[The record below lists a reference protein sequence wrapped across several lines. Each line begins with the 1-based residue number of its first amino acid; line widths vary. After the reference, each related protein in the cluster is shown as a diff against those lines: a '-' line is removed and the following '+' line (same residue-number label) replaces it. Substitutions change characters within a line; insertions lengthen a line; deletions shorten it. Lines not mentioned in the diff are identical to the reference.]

1 MKVNRSVVVSFMVLF
16 ALAAGAVAQEKPKAN
31 PDTPLKILVVFNEFD
46 GEKKVS
52 SMPYTLYILSSDE
65 RGRAM
70 GSLRMGIKVPI
81 QTAAA
86 GKEGQGGSFQYMDVG
101 TYIDCRV
108 TRPEEGRYSLELTV
122 RRSSVYMPPG
132 AASGRE
138 GTFTAGELSGRPVVQ
153 EFSGSFVIIL
163 RDAES
168 KQGTVATDPLTGRQ
182 LKVDVTLNVV
192 K

>member
-1 MKVNRSVVVSFMVLF
+1 MKWNRCVVIGVVLVLICVPRSF
-16 ALAAGAVAQEKPKAN
+16 AQEKQQAT
-31 PDTPLKILVVFNEFD
+31 PDIPLKVLVVFNEFD

-52 SMPYTLYILSSDE
+52 SMPYTLSILSSDE
-65 RGRAM
+65 RGHAA

-81 QTAAA
+81 QTAGA
-86 GKEGQGGSFQYMDVG
+86 KEGQGSYQYMDVG
-101 TYIDCRV
+101 THIDCKV
-108 TRPEEGRYSLELTV
+108 TRQEAGRYSLELTV

-132 AASGRE
+132 ISSGKE

-153 EFSGSFVIIL
+153 EFNGNFTIIL

-168 KQGTVATDPLTGRQ
+168 KQGTIATDPVTGRQ
-182 LKVDVTLNVV
+182 LKVDVTLTVV